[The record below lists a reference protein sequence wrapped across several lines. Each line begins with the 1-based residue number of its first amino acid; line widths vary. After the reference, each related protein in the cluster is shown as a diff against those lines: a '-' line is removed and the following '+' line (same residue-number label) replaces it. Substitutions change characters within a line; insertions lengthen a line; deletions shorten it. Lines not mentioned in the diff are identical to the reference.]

1 MMFAICMAFL
11 SLAPGPGHAALTTQD
26 RETQI
31 LERMIAD
38 NPQAALKE
46 SEAWLAQGN
55 KAADKVLKLKAMRL
69 MVMAVAALE
78 ESRNLGKQAELGL
91 VLAREMKDAQAETE
105 FLSAKASALASDG
118 KYLDAQPI
126 FDEAI
131 RVAEQAG
138 LNRAVT
144 GVMVS
149 KAFVYGLLGR
159 DMDSLDMLFK
169 AHQRYMELGDMVA
182 ARATLSAI
190 GNAYAHDHASR
201 DDLLKALNYHEQSIE
216 QDSEKNRRHDL
227 STVYFNIGV
236 VYQRLKDIT
245 KAKLY
250 IQKSMA
256 LLNALEDPVGEAF
269 GNYRLG
275 MLAGEIGQWSES
287 LSYQDKALPV
297 LTRSGDATM
306 IFNVQRARAKAFA
319 FLDRR
324 RDSLDAL
331 ARANAIRSGID
342 SSWIEV
348 TYLSAAAEVYSR
360 LGDYEKAYRHQAL
373 LRDSEQRSFKES
385 RDKEATEMQTRFEVT
400 QKEAENALLRAHERE
415 SEARRLALVLAVI
428 LLLILLGGLSW
439 FLFRQGQQKRRFA
452 SLAMRDDLTALP
464 NRRSIIE
471 FTQTQLRA
479 MRSDNQTLCVALV
492 DIDHFKAINDECGHA
507 VGDAVLAAFAF
518 VCAQQLRSVDRLGR
532 YGGEEFMLVMP
543 GSGVEQ
549 IPQVFARL
557 RATVQKIAVEG
568 LPADRHITFSMG
580 ATTASMADD
589 LDKLTKRA
597 DDALYR
603 AKHGGRD
610 RFELG

>member
-1 MMFAICMAFL
+1 MLVSGAVFL
-11 SLAPGPGHAALTTQD
+11 LLTTGVCHAALTSQD
-26 RETQI
+26 RETQV

-38 NPQAALKE
+38 DPRAALKE

-55 KAADKVLKLKAMRL
+55 KAADKILKLKAMRL
-69 MVMAVAALE
+69 MVMAVGALE
-78 ESRNLGKQAELGL
+78 ESRNLAKQAELGL
-91 VLAREMKDAQAETE
+91 TLARELKDAQAETE
-105 FLSAKASALASDG
+105 FLSAKASALAAEG
-118 KYLDAQPI
+118 KYLDAQPV

-149 KAFVYGLLGR
+149 KAFIYGLLGR
-159 DMDSLDMLFK
+159 DMESLDMLFK
-169 AHQRYMELGDMVA
+169 AHQRYTEMGDMVA
-182 ARATLSAI
+182 ARSTLSAI

-201 DDLLKALNYHEQSIE
+201 DDLLKALSYHEQSIE
-216 QDSEKNRRHDL
+216 QDAEKNQRHDL

-256 LLNALEDPVGEAF
+256 LLNALGDPVGEAF
-269 GNYRLG
+269 GDYRLG
-275 MLAGEIGQWSES
+275 VLSGEIGQWSEA

-297 LTRSGDATM
+297 LTQSGDITM

-348 TYLSAAAEVYSR
+348 TYLNAAAEVYSR
-360 LGDYEKAYRHQAL
+360 LGDYEKAYRHQVL

-464 NRRSIIE
+464 NRRSITE
-471 FTQTQLRA
+471 FIQTQLRA
-479 MRSDNQTLCVALV
+479 VRNDNQTLCMALV
-492 DIDHFKAINDECGHA
+492 DIDHFKSINDECGHA
-507 VGDAVLAAFAF
+507 VGDAVLSAFASA
-518 VCAQQLRSVDRLGR
+518 CSQQLRSVDRLGR

-549 IPQVFARL
+549 IPLVFARL
-557 RATVQKIAVEG
+557 RATVQKIVVEG
-568 LPADRHITFSMG
+568 LPADRRITFSVG
-580 ATTASMADD
+580 ATTAELADD